1 MQDSFEDV
9 LYELTKLKIKA
20 HVEEPQV
27 KYIYTK
33 EQLIDLCIKMIKLL
47 EREAKQEWTKKALR
61 RLKKL

>member
-9 LYELTKLKIKA
+9 IYKLTKLKIKA

-33 EQLIDLCIKMIKLL
+33 EQLIDLCIKMIKLM
-47 EREAKQEWTKKALR
+47 EREAKKE
-61 RLKKL
+61 

>member
-9 LYELTKLKIKA
+9 IYELTKLKIKV

-33 EQLIDLCIKMIKLL
+33 EQLIDLCIKMIKLI
-47 EREAKQEWTKKALR
+47 EREAKKE
-61 RLKKL
+61 